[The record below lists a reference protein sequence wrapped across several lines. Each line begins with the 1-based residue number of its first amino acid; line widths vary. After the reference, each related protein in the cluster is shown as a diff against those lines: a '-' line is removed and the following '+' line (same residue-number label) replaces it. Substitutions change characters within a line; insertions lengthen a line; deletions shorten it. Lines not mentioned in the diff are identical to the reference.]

1 MLDAF
6 SSSFLV
12 LAYLAAAFFHLA
24 IALGAPLAEYVQ
36 GKSPNGELPFSR
48 RALSFGLFIVFIAIV
63 GHYLAQLGLFTP
75 ILDSFGNALVN
86 WVLVGIATA
95 QALLANTSKKLQQK
109 KLWSGPTVAML
120 LAAIVVAFQLGS

>member
-12 LAYLAAAFFHLA
+12 FAYLAAALFHLA
-24 IALGAPLAEYVQ
+24 IALGAPLAAYVH
-36 GKSPNGELPFSR
+36 GENSNGQLRLSR
-48 RALSFGLFIVFIAIV
+48 RTLSFGFFLTFIAIV

-75 ILDSFGNALVN
+75 ILEAAGNAVVN
-86 WVLVGIATA
+86 WVLVGIATV
-95 QALLANTSKKLQQK
+95 QAFIANTAKNLKQK

-120 LAAIVVAFQLGS
+120 LAAVIVAV